1 MTIGRYVKDLYS
13 TRAIA
18 FVLLLANI
26 GLVLA
31 LIANGLF
38 RRVEIL
44 HVVPASVSQEYLITS
59 DGKVSDEY
67 RRQIALTFLPFIANV
82 TPRSVE
88 FGHTV
93 FLRYVAPEQYG
104 AMSEGLGAERIY
116 IVGNNLNRVFFPE
129 ATEIV
134 GDGVII
140 SGLERRFSGSILVA
154 EEEREY
160 HITLRFKDFK
170 PEILGISSQHR
181 DRARAH
187 KSAVQPSQPETDR
200 RG

>member
-1 MTIGRYVKDLYS
+1 MHIGRYVKDLYS

-18 FVLLLANI
+18 FFLLLANI

-31 LIANGLF
+31 LMANGLY

-44 HVVPASVSQEYLITS
+44 HVVPASVSQEYLVTS
-59 DGKVSDEY
+59 DGNVSDEY
-67 RRQIALTFLPFIANV
+67 RRQIALTLLPFVTNV

-93 FLRYVAPEQYG
+93 LLRYVAPEQYG
-104 AMSEGLGAERIY
+104 MMSEGLGAERIY
-116 IVGNNLNRVFFPE
+116 IVGNNLNRVFFPD

-134 GDGVII
+134 GDDVII

-160 HITLRFKDFK
+160 HLTLRFKDFK
-170 PEILGISSQHR
+170 PEIVAISSQHR
-181 DRARAH
+181 DRARAG
-187 KSAVQPSQPETDR
+187 KSAVQSGRSETDR

>member
-1 MTIGRYVKDLYS
+1 MHLGQYVKDLYS

-31 LIANGLF
+31 LIANGLY

-44 HVVPASVSQEYLITS
+44 HVVPASVSRDYLVTS

-67 RRQIALTFLPFIANV
+67 RRQIAPTLLPFITNV

-93 FLRYVAPEQYG
+93 VLRYVAPEKG
-104 AMSEGLGAERIY
+104 KRGLGVFL
-116 IVGNNLNRVFFPE
+116 VGKWIGMLHGANLLGTLAPGSF
-129 ATEIV
+129 T
-134 GDGVII
+134 GKQ
-140 SGLERRFSGSILVA
+140 RRVA
-154 EEEREY
+154 E
-160 HITLRFKDFK
+160 
-170 PEILGISSQHR
+170 
-181 DRARAH
+181 
-187 KSAVQPSQPETDR
+187 
-200 RG
+200 